1 MCRYDEFGRLKKQ
14 FRGGDAD
21 RKAREEAALAR
32 LRGSS
37 GSGVMHS
44 SLAFFCGALTL
55 GKEPPVVV
63 PMYAS
68 CWLPD
73 GLASA
78 VPHVWKQKLGVKVF
92 LFSGLRDLGS
102 SQKYSTKFH
111 KMLRQACTAIHA
123 LLRWLHRLKILLTKG
138 CLWQILGD
146 P

>member
-44 SLAFFCGALTL
+44 SLALFCGALSL

-63 PMYAS
+63 SMYAS

-78 VPHVWKQKLGVKVF
+78 VPHVWRQRLNVKAFLLLELMFLRVERLGDF
-92 LFSGLRDLGS
+92 ARSAIRNCIAC
-102 SQKYSTKFH
+102 STK
-111 KMLRQACTAIHA
+111 HA
-123 LLRWLHRLKILLTKG
+123 LLFMHNLGG
-138 CLWQILGD
+138 CTGSRYFF
-146 P
+146 